1 MLPHAIC
8 AESRALAALARTARP
23 SLAGHARSLW
33 HLALRS
39 HAAADPGEHGDPVLR
54 ALHPEIPDAAGPRAC
69 KRRASAGALERPRLL
84 RTRAQPASRGAAD
97 RAAWLS
103 THRWSDRRAA

>member
-8 AESRALAALARTARP
+8 AESRALAAPARATGPA
-23 SLAGHARSLW
+23 LAGHARSLS

-54 ALHPEIPDAAGPRAC
+54 ALHPEIPDAAGARAR

-84 RTRAQPASRGAAD
+84 RARPQPASRGAAD
-97 RAAWLS
+97 RA
-103 THRWSDRRAA
+103 